1 MGLNIHE
8 HDLVLMRAE
17 NHFIKCMTCDAV
29 YCVLC
34 GLRISTVTTRLDHGV
49 GKCTK
54 SRSQQ
59 QRKKE
64 LITKLTL
71 GTMN

>member
-1 MGLNIHE
+1 MGLDIHE
-8 HDLVLMRAE
+8 HDLVLMRAD
-17 NHFIKCMTCDAV
+17 NHFIKCMICDAV

-34 GLRISTVTTRLDHGV
+34 GKMIATVITKLDHGV

-59 QRKKE
+59 QRKKK
-64 LITKLTL
+64 LMTKLTL
-71 GTMN
+71 ATMN